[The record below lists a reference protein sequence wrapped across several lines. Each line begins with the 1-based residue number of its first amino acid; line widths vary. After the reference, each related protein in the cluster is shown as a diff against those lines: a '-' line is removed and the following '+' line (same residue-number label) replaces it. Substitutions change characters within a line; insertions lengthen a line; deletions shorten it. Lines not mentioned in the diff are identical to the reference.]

1 MDDFEQIWEEEE
13 SSAAVVTIKQS
24 DEYQIRDGL
33 AKYRIFSNFAQIY
46 FSEKHG
52 EKIISETFK
61 KVDIVDLEFHL

>member
-1 MDDFEQIWEEEE
+1 MDDFEQLWQENDAEE
-13 SSAAVVTIKQS
+13 VPMIIKQT
-24 DEYQIRDGL
+24 DEYQLNDGL
-33 AKYRIFSNFAQIY
+33 ARYRIFSNFAQIY